1 MSALAPKLVAFDI
14 DGTLVGRDG
23 SISARVRDAVAE
35 MRSSGCV
42 GMLVTGRMYRA
53 AVGFA
58 RQLAFDAPIV
68 CYQGAAIVDPD
79 TDEVLRDMPLAN
91 TAALEVVAEAK
102 RAGLYV
108 QLYRN
113 DVYYSEASN
122 RFSDMY
128 AQLAGIEPVVVA
140 SLEETFAQSD
150 ATKAVVVTDGET
162 ARLFA
167 DRMHELLKGRAYVT
181 RSYPEFV
188 EFLNPSVD
196 KGDALRF
203 VAARLGFAMN
213 DVVAIGD
220 SWNDAPLLRAAGLAI
235 AMGSAPP
242 ELLAVAD
249 IVVGDVENDGVVEA
263 IQRAVLSDEA
273 PARGR

>member
-1 MSALAPKLVAFDI
+1 MSAPAPKLVAFDI

-23 SISARVRDAVAE
+23 VISARVRDAVAE
-35 MRSSGCV
+35 MRSAGCL

-58 RQLAFDAPIV
+58 RQLEFDAPIV
-68 CYQGAAIVDPD
+68 CYQGAAIVDPN

-91 TAALEVVAEAK
+91 VAALEVVSQAK

-113 DVYYSEASN
+113 DIYYSEVSN
-122 RFSDMY
+122 RYSDMY
-128 AQLAGIEPVVVA
+128 AQLAGVDPVIVA
-140 SLEETFAQSD
+140 SLEETFARSD
-150 ATKAVVVTDGET
+150 ATKAVVVAESE
-162 ARLFA
+162 AAKLFA
-167 DRMHELLKGRAYVT
+167 DRMHALLEGRAYVT

-188 EFLNPSVD
+188 EFLNPRID

-203 VAARLGFAMN
+203 VAARLGFDMN
-213 DVVAIGD
+213 DVVAVGD
-220 SWNDAPLLRAAGLAI
+220 SWNDAPLLRAAGIGI

-242 ELLAVAD
+242 ELLAIAD
-249 IVVGDVENDGVVEA
+249 MVVDDVGNDGVVEA
-263 IQRAVLSDEA
+263 IRRVLSDEVS
-273 PARGR
+273 ARGR

>member
-1 MSALAPKLVAFDI
+1 MSAAAPKLVAFDI

-23 SISARVRDAVAE
+23 VIAARVLDAVAE
-35 MRSSGCV
+35 MRSAGCV
-42 GMLVTGRMYRA
+42 GMLVTGRMYRS

-58 RQLAFDAPIV
+58 RQLEFDAPIV
-68 CYQGAAIVDPD
+68 CYQGAAIVDPN

-91 TAALEVVAEAK
+91 AAALEVVSQAK
-102 RAGLYV
+102 HAGLYV

-113 DVYYSEASN
+113 DVYYSEVSN

-128 AQLAGIEPVVVA
+128 AQLARIEPVIVA
-140 SLEETFAQSD
+140 SLEDAFARSD
-150 ATKAVVVTDGET
+150 ATKAVVVADGE
-162 ARLFA
+162 AAKLFA
-167 DRMHELLKGRAYVT
+167 DRMSELLEGRAYVT

-188 EFLNPSVD
+188 EFLNPRVD

-203 VAARLGFAMN
+203 VAARLGFEMS
-213 DVVAIGD
+213 DVIAIGD
-220 SWNDAPLLRAAGLAI
+220 SWNDAPLLRAAGLGI
-235 AMGSAPP
+235 AMGSAPS

-263 IQRAVLSDEA
+263 IRRAILSDEA
-273 PARGR
+273 SSRGR

>member
-1 MSALAPKLVAFDI
+1 MSAAPKLVAFDI

-23 SISARVRDAVAE
+23 AIAARVIDAIGE
-35 MRSSGCV
+35 MRSAGYV

-58 RQLAFDAPIV
+58 RQLEFDAPIV
-68 CYQGAAIVDPD
+68 CYQGAAIVDPN

-91 TAALEVVAEAK
+91 ATALEVVSQAK

-113 DVYYSEASN
+113 DVYYSEVSN

-128 AQLAGIEPVVVA
+128 AQLAGVEPVIVA
-140 SLEETFAQSD
+140 SLEDAFARSD
-150 ATKAVVVTDGET
+150 ATKAVVVADGE
-162 ARLFA
+162 AAKLFA
-167 DRMHELLKGRAYVT
+167 GRMREFLEGRAYVT

-188 EFLNPSVD
+188 EFLNPRVD

-203 VAARLGFAMN
+203 VAARLGFKMS
-213 DVVAIGD
+213 DVIAVGD
-220 SWNDAPLLRAAGLAI
+220 SWNDAPLLRAAGLGI

-263 IQRAVLSDEA
+263 IQRAILSDEA
-273 PARGR
+273 SARGR